1 MKTVKKI
8 SVIETFLIEI
18 PKIKLYIT
26 IVAAYL
32 LKLFVALLF
41 LPKQWNEKLLEEEDE
56 LIVSCLH
63 LMLNHV
69 FSLLRQETKKEQS
82 LTVEFS

>member
-1 MKTVKKI
+1 MESIYQTIEVQKI
-8 SVIETFLIEI
+8 Q
-18 PKIKLYIT
+18 
-26 IVAAYL
+26 AYL

-69 FSLLRQETKKEQS
+69 FSLC
-82 LTVEFS
+82 